1 MPLLI
6 YWHHQHLQS
15 ILRISTTV
23 SMAITGSNPLPSPT
37 LNNSKPR
44 QLGVL
49 RDHGRSRSANALT
62 TTALIGY
69 EHLPKRKSDG
79 DAAHFPGFFTDDS
92 KDPLEFL
99 DLLQGCLLSNAVLP
113 TGHPSQRKPSTGNAP
128 SARVPSHPAQLAS
141 PLSPPPLS
149 LSPAIGYR
157 RRSSFDHNDVRTTLP
172 AAVPMRTHSTAS
184 VTSTASAFS
193 DASSSA
199 NALTSPSS
207 KESKPDTQL
216 LIKGWLE
223 TLSIDDKSRDAD
235 SFTSITAATT
245 TSSLSSSLASSSTL
259 PSVAI
264 RVQSTHQEVRTVEF
278 VTSPSTSTSSSP
290 QAYSRQLTS
299 PTTST
304 TSKSSLLSLLDA
316 KIAELNEDINK
327 SVAQPSRSV
336 TVSTSSAQSHIETLL
351 SELDGF
357 GRRRTGSV

>member
-1 MPLLI
+1 
-6 YWHHQHLQS
+6 
-15 ILRISTTV
+15 
-23 SMAITGSNPLPSPT
+23 MAITGSNPLPSPT

-62 TTALIGY
+62 TTAFTGY

-79 DAAHFPGFFTDDS
+79 DASHFPGFFTDDS

-113 TGHPSQRKPSTGNAP
+113 TGHPSQRKPSTVNAL
-128 SARVPSHPAQLAS
+128 SSRVPSHPAQLAS
-141 PLSPPPLS
+141 PLSPPSLS

-157 RRSSFDHNDVRTTLP
+157 RRSLSDHNDVRTTLP

-199 NALTSPSS
+199 NAVTSPSS

-223 TLSIDDKSRDAD
+223 TLSIDDKSRDTE
-235 SFTSITAATT
+235 SFTSITTATT
-245 TSSLSSSLASSSTL
+245 TSLSLASSSTS

-264 RVQSTHQEVRTVEF
+264 RTQSTQQEFRAVEF
-278 VTSPSTSTSSSP
+278 VTSPSTSTSSSS
-290 QAYSRQLTS
+290 QAYSLQLAS

-336 TVSTSSAQSHIETLL
+336 TVNTSSAQSHIETLL